1 MITWGNFS
9 NFIQQLPQGEG
20 KILVEESGDP
30 KLPNT
35 WEYLG
40 TLFDS
45 RINPGVAQYF
55 PWTKIAIGF
64 YPYSG
69 CDIYKD
75 DQSRIILSY
84 VELGGHFPFRRNFI
98 LNRNTPIALEPICIS
113 LQIPA
118 IGHEAFLSYLQQQFA
133 ISPEVIE
140 AQLSKFKQVDQLR
153 EELDLDQIYIHHR
166 FYNEST
172 ETFIYSIITPRN
184 QVVTLCN
191 TSLWR

>member
-1 MITWGNFS
+1 MITWENFS
-9 NFIQQLPQGEG
+9 TFIQQLPPGEG
-20 KILVEESGDP
+20 KIFVEEPRDP

-45 RINPGVAQYF
+45 RIKPGMAQYF
-55 PWTKIAIGF
+55 PWSKIAIGF

-75 DQSRIILSY
+75 DQSRIVLSY
-84 VELGGHFPFRRNFI
+84 VELGGHRPFRRNFI
-98 LNRNTPIALEPICIS
+98 LNQNTPIALEPICIS
-113 LQIPA
+113 IEIPA
-118 IGHEAFLSYLQQQFA
+118 NEHEAFLSYLHQEFA

-140 AQLSKFKQVDQLR
+140 LQLAKFKQVDQLR
-153 EELDLDQIYIHHR
+153 EELDLDQIYIHRR

-172 ETFIYSIITPRN
+172 KSFNYTIIASKH
-184 QVVTLCN
+184 QVVEISET
-191 TSLWR
+191 WRR

>member
-1 MITWGNFS
+1 MITWENFS
-9 NFIQQLPQGEG
+9 TFIQQLPPGEG
-20 KILVEESGDP
+20 KIFVEEPRDP

-45 RINPGVAQYF
+45 RINPGMAQYF
-55 PWTKIAIGF
+55 PWSKIAIGF

-98 LNRNTPIALEPICIS
+98 LNQNTPISLEPICIS
-113 LQIPA
+113 IQIQENE
-118 IGHEAFLSYLQQQFA
+118 HEAFLSYLHQEFA

-140 AQLSKFKQVDQLR
+140 VQLAKFKQVDQLR
-153 EELDLDQIYIHHR
+153 EELGLDQIYIHRR

-172 ETFIYSIITPRN
+172 KSFNYTIIASKHRVVEISET
-184 QVVTLCN
+184 
-191 TSLWR
+191 WRR